1 MTVEDMTNWEEVG
14 TVTLEESPES
24 EPLVLGN
31 IMREIP
37 ITGRQPHEGTLGNPR
52 EPFRFEDSL
61 NREIG
66 PGDILTWIA
75 GRFYT
80 TKYHNYGVVLR
91 LYANEEKRFIRLR
104 NTNKNEIT
112 IWNAYNTIILAKY
125 GHYETIPEDM
135 LNHLDIDYF

>member
-1 MTVEDMTNWEEVG
+1 MTVEDMTNWEEVQ
-14 TVTLEESPES
+14 TLTLEEIPEHQPG
-24 EPLVLGN
+24 EPRYRPG
-31 IMREIP
+31 P
-37 ITGRQPHEGTLGNPR
+37 IRITR
-52 EPFRFEDSL
+52 PFRFKDSL

-75 GRFYT
+75 GGFYT